1 MPPAGERRS
10 KPALYISGSSGVKE
24 PHRERVAM
32 TIDEKLKIL
41 PTLPGCYLHKSGK
54 GKIIYIGKAKN
65 LRNRV
70 RSYFQSAR
78 SHDAKTRE
86 LVARIADFDYI
97 VTDTEAEALI
107 LESNLI
113 KLHQPRYNVLLK
125 DDKQYPH
132 IKLTNEPFPRAVL
145 VRRIASDGASYFGP
159 FLPASLAYQTLELI
173 NKYFMLRTCQIDI
186 DGKLD
191 RPCLEYHIK
200 RCLGPCVRGLC
211 TKEEYAEAVGDV
223 KSLLEGKA
231 AELVA
236 SLRERMTRASEEMRY
251 EQAAKYRDQVKTIQ
265 RLAEQQKMMT
275 MSEADIDIFGFYREG
290 RQLALLLFTM
300 RDGKIVGKREYF
312 FEEIE
317 EPFDAGAF
325 LGSALAQ
332 YYAGSDYAPGEV
344 HVPSDFED
352 RDVLEQ
358 VLGAK
363 RGRRVHVRT
372 PKRGNARG
380 LVELVTKNARLKF
393 DQRFRVRRMDGEK
406 VVADLQ
412 DLLELPEAPRRIEC
426 FDISHIQ
433 GEETVASMVVCID
446 GEMKPAEYRKYKIK
460 TVKKVDDFASMFE
473 VVFRRYSRLLAEK
486 KALPNLVMIDGGK
499 GQLSAAARALHQL
512 ELEALPAVA
521 LAKREE
527 TLFLKGHID
536 EPINLPKNSPILHL
550 VQRIRD
556 ESHRFAVTY
565 HRQRRQMRDR
575 HSELDEIPGVGP
587 KRKEKLLR
595 NFGSLKRV
603 SEATVAELR
612 PFVGARSAQQIW
624 SHFHPGE
631 TRLEMGDVESAGED
645 G

>member
-1 MPPAGERRS
+1 
-10 KPALYISGSSGVKE
+10 
-24 PHRERVAM
+24 M
-32 TIDEKLKIL
+32 TIEEKLKIL
-41 PTLPGCYLHKSGK
+41 PTMPGCYLHKDAR

-78 SHDAKTRE
+78 AHDAKTRE
-86 LVARIADFDYI
+86 LVSRIVDFDYI
-97 VTDTEAEALI
+97 VTDTEPEALI
-107 LESNLI
+107 LESNLV
-113 KLHQPRYNVLLK
+113 KRHQPRYNVLLK

-132 IKLTNEPFPRAVL
+132 IKITNEPFARAVL
-145 VRRIASDGASYFGP
+145 VRRIAQDGGSYYGP

-173 NKYFMLRTCQIDI
+173 NKYFMLRTCQIEI

-211 TKEEYAEAVGDV
+211 TKEEYAEAVADV
-223 KSLLEGKA
+223 KSLLEGKSVQ
-231 AELVA
+231 LVA
-236 SLRERMTRASEEMRY
+236 SLHERMGRASEAMRF
-251 EQAAKYRDQVKTIQ
+251 EQAAKYRDQIKTIH
-265 RLAEQQKMMT
+265 RLAEQQKMMS
-275 MSEADIDIFGFYREG
+275 MSEADIDIFGYVRDG
-290 RQLALLLFTM
+290 AQLALLLFTM
-300 RDGKIVGKREYF
+300 REGKIVGKREFF

-317 EPFDAGAF
+317 EPFDPGAF
-325 LGSALAQ
+325 LGAALAQ

-344 HVPSDFED
+344 HVPTDFED
-352 RDVLEQ
+352 QEVLEQ

-363 RGRRVHVRT
+363 RGRRVHIRT

-393 DQRFRVRRMDGEK
+393 DQRFRVRKIDGDR

-412 DLLELPEAPRRIEC
+412 DLLELPEPPRRIEC

-433 GEETVASMVVCID
+433 GEETVASMVVCVD
-446 GEMKPAEYRKYKIK
+446 GEMKPAEYRKYKIN
-460 TVKKVDDFASMFE
+460 TVKGVDDFASMFE
-473 VVFRRYSRLLAEK
+473 VVYRRYSRLLAESRP
-486 KALPNLVMIDGGK
+486 LPSLVMIDGGK

-527 TLFLKGHID
+527 TLFLKGHED
-536 EPINLPKNSPILHL
+536 EPINLPNNSPILHL

-565 HRQRRQMRDR
+565 HRKRRQLRDR

-587 KRKEKLLR
+587 KRKELLLR

-603 SEATVAELR
+603 SEASAAELR
-612 PFVGARSAQQIW
+612 PFVGERAARLIW
-624 SHFHPGE
+624 EHFHDAEPG
-631 TRLEMGDVESAGED
+631 GAGSSPVAD
-645 G
+645 D